1 MMEIKRAKDPIP
13 KKVRIDQTKPG
24 EVVRFIDSEKLYL
37 VSKLTNLTSISV
49 NEPLMPQL
57 VYIINLNTGNAI
69 DLRPDTQVV
78 RVKAECEYIE
88 DVE

>member
-1 MMEIKRAKDPIP
+1 MKVKRANAPIP

-37 VSKLTNLTSISV
+37 VSKLTNLASISV
-49 NEPLMPQL
+49 NDPLMPQL
-57 VYIINLNTGNAI
+57 VYITNLDTGNVI

-88 DVE
+88 DV